1 MNNRKIGFSSALVSG
16 LEVIKPE
23 FILRLKIK
31 RNDFL
36 LADMFASSQSLPF
49 ILKPGSLFF
58 LQLSLA
64 SSEVPN
70 EIEKAIND
78 AEESR
83 RKVEELGSRKE
94 RLEDDMTD
102 HVHSLQSLV
111 DEGSKL
117 TREVDDLEKFS
128 KYLSY
133 IIQVDQLR

>member
-1 MNNRKIGFSSALVSG
+1 MSA
-16 LEVIKPE
+16 
-23 FILRLKIK
+23 
-31 RNDFL
+31 D
-36 LADMFASSQSLPF
+36 SQSLCF

-102 HVHSLQSLV
+102 HVHSLQPLV